1 MISKILDL
9 AISIM
14 CFMECNVNLIYS
26 VLTFSLSLSLL
37 ISFYNPFI
45 FFRYAFKFLY
55 IENRKMN
62 ILPVEQSQNSQ
73 VKKKIPIP
81 RSRTYHIPLCA
92 RTVTH
97 QHSMRFNCTSLHY
110 FSNFKFYTL
119 ISNPIRCINTTTA
132 FPPPYPNRKQ
142 IILKS

>member
-62 ILPVEQSQNSQ
+62 ILPVEQS
-73 VKKKIPIP
+73 
-81 RSRTYHIPLCA
+81 
-92 RTVTH
+92 
-97 QHSMRFNCTSLHY
+97 
-110 FSNFKFYTL
+110 
-119 ISNPIRCINTTTA
+119 
-132 FPPPYPNRKQ
+132 
-142 IILKS
+142 